1 LPQADTVK
9 WATGS
14 MHVTVIIVTYNRCQS
29 LAKTL
34 ESVALS
40 SLPTS
45 VEWEVLLVDNNSSDQ
60 TLQVAEDFRARYPGR
75 FRYLRQPNPGKSF
88 GLNAGILASRGDIL
102 AFIDDDVTVESTWL
116 QNLTAAL
123 QHGEWVGAGGRIL
136 LERNFSPPRWLALE
150 GPWNMGGMLAG
161 FDLGDK
167 PGELHEAPYGTNMAF
182 HKKMFEKYGLFRT
195 DLGPSP
201 NREVPRPNEDTEFGR
216 RLMAAGERLH
226 YEPRAVVHHPVPQ
239 ERLRKEYFLA
249 WWFDYGRARTR
260 EKGKGAPVWGI
271 PRHFFSIPKMIATH
285 LSTRVWRW
293 LWTLDPQQRFFR
305 KGVAWMSAG
314 QIVETYRLARGDKKQ
329 RTGAPQE
336 TKIGLNART

>member
-1 LPQADTVK
+1 MDF
-9 WATGS
+9 
-14 MHVTVIIVTYNRCQS
+14 TVIIVTYNRCQS

-34 ESVALS
+34 ESVAG
-40 SLPTS
+40 SLLPKS
-45 VEWEVLLVDNNSSDQ
+45 VEWEVLVVDNNSTDQ
-60 TLQVAEDFRARYPGR
+60 TRQIVEDFRVSHSGR
-75 FRYLRQPNPGKSF
+75 FRYLREPNPGKSY
-88 GLNAGILASRGDIL
+88 GLNAGIVASRGDIL

-116 QNLTAAL
+116 QNLTAVL
-123 QHGEWVGAGGRIL
+123 LSGEWAGAGGRIL
-136 LERNFSPPRWLALE
+136 LDRNFAPPSWLALD

-182 HKKMFEKYGLFRT
+182 HKRLFEKHGLFRT

-201 NREVPRPNEDTEFGR
+201 NREIPRPNEDTEFGR
-216 RLMAAGERLH
+216 RLLAAGERL
-226 YEPRAVVHHPVPQ
+226 YYAPSAVVHHPVPQ
-239 ERLRKEYFLA
+239 ERLKREYFLA

-271 PRHFFSIPKMIATH
+271 RRHFFSIPAMITTH
-285 LSTRVWRW
+285 LSKRVWQW
-293 LWTLDPQQRFFR
+293 LWTMDTQQRFFR

-314 QIVETYRLARGDKKQ
+314 QIVEIYRLARDDKKQ
-329 RTGAPQE
+329 RISAAQQ